1 MSNSNYYLVS
11 IIIYVI
17 SIIQLDDATL
27 SKLMDGH
34 FFSTIDSFLCEQMR
48 DENRMK
54 DLLSTPS
61 FTNIIFY
68 SFGFIDQFLQN
79 PCLDYQRS

>member
-11 IIIYVI
+11 VIVYVI
-17 SIIQLDDATL
+17 SIIQLDDTAL
-27 SKLMDGH
+27 AKLVNGH
-34 FFSTIDSFLCEQMR
+34 FFSIIDSFLCEQLR
-48 DENRMK
+48 DEDRAQ

-68 SFGFIDQFLQN
+68 GFGFIDVFFQN
-79 PCLDYQRS
+79 PCLDY